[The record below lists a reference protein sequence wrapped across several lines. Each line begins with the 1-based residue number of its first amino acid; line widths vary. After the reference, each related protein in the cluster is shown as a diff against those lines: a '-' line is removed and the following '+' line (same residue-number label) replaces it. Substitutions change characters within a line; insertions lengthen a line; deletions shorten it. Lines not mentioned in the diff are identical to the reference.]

1 MTVRLINE
9 ISETT
14 RITFCSACGN
24 QESVRHVDFDAAC
37 DRGYGKA
44 EGVQI
49 ALDDLILCEGCLKR
63 GATILGIEDSTF
75 LKADN
80 EELKQKLDIETRG
93 REKAERYID
102 TLEEAFDQRSAPVKI
117 DHRKRPRERQVA

>member
-1 MTVRLINE
+1 MTVRLIND

-44 EGVQI
+44 EGVQV
-49 ALDDLILCEGCLKR
+49 ALDDLILCEGCIQR
-63 GATILGIEDSTF
+63 GAAILGIEDSRS
-75 LKADN
+75 LAAEVDEWKAKFDV
-80 EELKQKLDIETRG
+80 EQKA